1 MKKIVRNIAISLC
14 VVSMGG
20 CAIPEVQQ
28 PRATVPVAT
37 GTYQVPAV
45 ASPQNTSVIKTATQ
59 PRYLDV
65 GIEQDDTIIEEDIE
79 VTLPSMVYVNDRIFE
94 YGRKLDNW
102 KELDSKSVGMELNE
116 DDAAKMV
123 RCFRRLQNVLN
134 GYSELRSKMLQA
146 QQISTAEQISGADL
160 FQLQTADIE
169 FLEDGCGKLVSGVE
183 DQSAGWNKR
192 EEGADLS
199 KLETLIDRYD
209 ESREYEE
216 VIQVWLQIPPFQ
228 IPRVHVRAKIKYG
241 NALMYLHQEE
251 KATEVYREVVDQM
264 SDSDEQATDLVSLRK
279 ILADL
284 YTAAG
289 DYKSAK
295 VQYKKI
301 SEDYQNLGRLEEWS
315 KLQLSILDRSLD
327 DSPELTQYSSMIRN
341 YLGFIPEQDGY
352 KIVWQADKFL
362 SNYPYSPVASN
373 VDFIRESAML
383 RADQW
388 FDSSIGAVDA
398 LSGEKKFDEAL
409 ELLETMPT
417 DIIDADKQL
426 QVRGKNEELL
436 LAAAVEKETYK
447 MAMIQELQHQWNN
460 GMLLVKAGRYDEAI
474 DVFTNL
480 LDSEYGVKAEN
491 KIKEIS
497 LQAAKADRKKAAG
510 LFIRFTKT
518 TDPESRKKLLIES
531 RQLLRDI
538 LVKYPDAEITFKV
551 KGNIARVEQEMNL
564 IDPNLINF
572 ADQDTQDIVVDGVGN
587 AFNSTFIEPK
597 SVKPSV
603 IETST
608 DESR

>member
-1 MKKIVRNIAISLC
+1 MKKIARNIALTLC
-14 VVSMGG
+14 VAGMGG
-20 CAIPEVQQ
+20 CAIPEVPQ
-28 PRATVPVAT
+28 PRTTVPVPVAT
-37 GTYQVPAV
+37 GTYQVPPEV
-45 ASPQNTSVIKTATQ
+45 SPEDTSVIKTTTQ
-59 PRYLDV
+59 PRYLDI
-65 GIEQDDTIIEEDIE
+65 GIEQDDTIVEEDIE

-102 KELDSKSVGMELNE
+102 KALDSKSVGMELNE

-123 RCFRRLQNVLN
+123 RCFRRLQSVLN

-209 ESREYEE
+209 ESREYAE
-216 VIQVWLQIPPFQ
+216 VIQVWLQIPSFQ
-228 IPRVHVRAKIKYG
+228 IPRVNVRAKIKYG
-241 NALMYLHQEE
+241 NALMYLHQED
-251 KATEVYREVVDQM
+251 KATEVYREIVDQM

-295 VQYKKI
+295 VQYQKI

-327 DSPELTQYSSMIRN
+327 DSPELIEYSSMIRN

-352 KIVWQADKFL
+352 KIAWQADKFL

-373 VDFIRESAML
+373 VDFIRESAMQ
-383 RADQW
+383 RADGW
-388 FDSSIGAVDA
+388 FNSFIGAVDS
-398 LSGEKKFDEAL
+398 LSAEKKFDEAL
-409 ELLETMPT
+409 ELLETIPT
-417 DIIDADKQL
+417 EIIDADKQL
-426 QVRGKNEELL
+426 QLTGKNEELL
-436 LAAAVEKETYK
+436 LAAAVNKETDK
-447 MAMIQELQHQWNN
+447 MELIQELQHQWNN
-460 GMLLVKAGRYDEAI
+460 GMLLVKADRYDEAI
-474 DVFTNL
+474 DVFTHL

-497 LQAAKADRKKAAG
+497 LQAARADRTKAAG
-510 LFIRFTKT
+510 LFVRFTKT
-518 TDPESRKKLLIES
+518 TDIESRKKLLIES
-531 RQLLRDI
+531 RQVLRNI
-538 LVKYPDAEITFKV
+538 LVKYPDAEITSKV
-551 KGNIARVEQEMNL
+551 KGNIERVEQEMIL
-564 IDPNLINF
+564 IDPSLINL
-572 ADQDTQDIVVDGVGN
+572 ADQEPQEIEVDGVEN
-587 AFNSTFIEPK
+587 AFNSTFVEPEP
-597 SVKPSV
+597 VTLP
-603 IETST
+603 IMEIPF
-608 DESR
+608 D

>member
-1 MKKIVRNIAISLC
+1 MKKIARNIALILC
-14 VVSMGG
+14 VAGMGG

-28 PRATVPVAT
+28 PRSTAPVTT
-37 GTYQVPAV
+37 GTYQVPV
-45 ASPQNTSVIKTATQ
+45 VVSPQDTTTAKTVIP

-65 GIEQDDTIIEEDIE
+65 GVEQDEPIIEEDIE
-79 VTLPSMVYVNDRIFE
+79 VALPSMVYVNDRIFE

-102 KELDSKSVGMELNE
+102 KELDKKSVGMDVDE
-116 DDAAKMV
+116 DDAAQMV

-160 FQLQTADIE
+160 FKLQTADIE
-169 FLEDGCGKLVSGVE
+169 FLEDGCGKLVAGSDE
-183 DQSAGWNKR
+183 DQSAGWNQR

-209 ESREYEE
+209 QSREYEE

-228 IPRVHVRAKIKYG
+228 ISRVHVRAKVKYG

-289 DYKSAK
+289 DYPSAK

-315 KLQLSILDRSLD
+315 KLQLSILDRSLE
-327 DSPELTQYSSMIRN
+327 DSPELTEYSSMLRN

-362 SNYPYSPVASN
+362 SNYPYSAVASN
-373 VDFIRESAML
+373 VDFIRESAIQ
-383 RADQW
+383 RGDKWFNSFIGEVDQL
-388 FDSSIGAVDA
+388 SS
-398 LSGEKKFDEAL
+398 EKKFDEAL
-409 ELLETMPT
+409 ELLEKMPT
-417 DIIDADKQL
+417 EIIDADKQL
-426 QVRGKNEELL
+426 QIKGKNEELL
-436 LAAAVEKETYK
+436 LAAAVDKETDK
-447 MAMIQELQHQWNN
+447 MALIQELQHQWNN
-460 GMLLVKAGRYDEAI
+460 GMLLVKAERYDEAI

-480 LDSEYGVKAEN
+480 LDSEYEVKAEN

-518 TDPESRKKLLIES
+518 TDLESRKKLLIES

-538 LVKYPDAEITFKV
+538 LVKYPDTEIISKV
-551 KGNIARVEQEMNL
+551 KGNIERVEQEMNL
-564 IDPNLINF
+564 IDPNLINI
-572 ADQDTQDIVVDGVGN
+572 ADQETRDIVVDGVEN
-587 AFNSTFIEPK
+587 AFNSTFIESEP
-597 SVKPSV
+597 VNPV

-608 DESR
+608 DEYR

>member
-1 MKKIVRNIAISLC
+1 MKKHVWKIALTLC
-14 VVSMGG
+14 VATLSG
-20 CAIPEVQQ
+20 CALPES
-28 PRATVPVAT
+28 PRVTPPPPVT
-37 GTYQVPAV
+37 TNTYQVPV
-45 ASPQNTSVIKTATQ
+45 AAAPEDNTVTKTATR

-65 GIEQDDTIIEEDIE
+65 GVEQDDMIVEEDIE
-79 VTLPSMVYVNDRIFE
+79 VVLPSMVYVNDRIFE
-94 YGRKLDNW
+94 YGRKLDKW
-102 KELDSKSVGMELNE
+102 KELDAKSVGLDVEE
-116 DDAAKMV
+116 DEAAMMV

-134 GYSELRSKMLQA
+134 GYSDLRSKMLQA
-146 QQISTAEQISGADL
+146 QRMTTAEQISGSDL

-169 FLEDGCGKLVSGVE
+169 FLEGICGRLVSESE
-183 DQSAGWNKR
+183 DQSTGWNKR

-216 VIQVWLQIPPFQ
+216 VIQVWLQIPAFQ

-289 DYKSAK
+289 DYKSAEI
-295 VQYKKI
+295 QYKKI

-315 KLQLSILDRSLD
+315 KLQLSILARSMD
-327 DSPELTQYSSMIRN
+327 DSPELTEYSAMLRN
-341 YLGFIPEQDGY
+341 YLGFIPDQDGY
-352 KIVWQADKFL
+352 RVVWQTDKFL
-362 SNYPYSPVASN
+362 TNYPYSPVASN
-373 VDFIRESAML
+373 VDFIRESAMA
-383 RADQW
+383 RADKW
-388 FDSSIGAVDA
+388 FNSFMAAVDSLGA
-398 LSGEKKFDEAL
+398 EKKFDEAL

-426 QVRGKNEELL
+426 QLRGKNEELL
-436 LAAAVEKETYK
+436 LAAAVEKETDK
-447 MAMIQELQHQWNN
+447 MALIQELQHQWNN
-460 GMLLVKAGRYDEAI
+460 GMLLVKGGRYDEAI
-474 DVFTNL
+474 NVFTNL

-531 RQLLRDI
+531 RQMLRDI
-538 LVKYPDAEITFKV
+538 LVKYPDAEIIPKV
-551 KGNIARVEQEMNL
+551 LGNIERVEQEMNL
-564 IDPNLINF
+564 IDPNLITL
-572 ADQDTQDIVVDGVGN
+572 ADQESREVVVDGVDS
-587 AFNSTFIEPK
+587 AFNSTLSQPQPVAPETQGIE
-597 SVKPSV
+597 
-603 IETST
+603 E
-608 DESR
+608 ESMR

>member
-1 MKKIVRNIAISLC
+1 MKKIVRNIALTLC
-14 VVSMGG
+14 VTAIGG
-20 CAIPEVQQ
+20 CAVPKVQQ
-28 PRATVPVAT
+28 PRTTVPVAT
-37 GTYQVPAV
+37 GSYQVPTV
-45 ASPQNTSVIKTATQ
+45 VSPQDTSVVKTASQ

-65 GIEQDDTIIEEDIE
+65 GVDQDDAIVEEDIE

-94 YGRKLDNW
+94 YGRKLDKW
-102 KELDSKSVGMELNE
+102 KELDSKSIGMEVNE

-146 QQISTAEQISGADL
+146 EKISTAESISGADL

-169 FLEDGCGKLVSGVE
+169 FLEDGCGKLVAGNE

-228 IPRVHVRAKIKYG
+228 IPRVQVKAKVKYG
-241 NALMYLHQEE
+241 NALMFLHQEE

-284 YTAAG
+284 YTASG
-289 DYKSAK
+289 NYKSAK

-315 KLQLSILDRSLD
+315 HLQLSILDRSLD
-327 DSPELTQYSSMIRN
+327 DSPELSEYSSMLRN
-341 YLGFIPEQDGY
+341 YLGFIPDQDGY
-352 KIVWQADKFL
+352 EIVWQTDKFL

-383 RADQW
+383 RAEDW
-388 FDSSIGAVDA
+388 FNSFIGEVDS

-417 DIIDADKQL
+417 EIIDADKQL

-436 LAAAVEKETYK
+436 LAAAVEKETDK
-447 MAMIQELQHQWNN
+447 MAQIQELQHQWNN

-480 LDSEYGVKAEN
+480 LDSEYGVKAET
-491 KIKEIS
+491 KIEGIS

-518 TDPESRKKLLIES
+518 TDLESRKKLLIES
-531 RQLLRDI
+531 RQVLQYI
-538 LVKYPDAEITFKV
+538 LIKYPDTEIISKV
-551 KGNIARVEQEMNL
+551 KGNIERVEQEMNL
-564 IDPNLINF
+564 IDPGLIDT
-572 ADQDTQDIVVDGVGN
+572 ADQETQAIEVDGIEN
-587 AFNSTFIEPK
+587 AFNS
-597 SVKPSV
+597 SVIVPGPAGPPV
-603 IETST
+603 IETSV

>member
-1 MKKIVRNIAISLC
+1 MKKIVRNIALSLC
-14 VVSMGG
+14 VASMGG

-37 GTYQVPAV
+37 GTYQVPTV

-65 GIEQDDTIIEEDIE
+65 GIEQDDTITEEDIE

-134 GYSELRSKMLQA
+134 GYSDLRSKMLQA
-146 QQISTAEQISGADL
+146 QQLSTAEQISGADL

-228 IPRVHVRAKIKYG
+228 ISRVHVRSKVKYG

-383 RADQW
+383 RADLW
-388 FDSSIGAVDA
+388 FNSFIGTVDA
-398 LSGEKKFDEAL
+398 LSSEKKFDEAL
-409 ELLETMPT
+409 ELLETIPT

-436 LAAAVEKETYK
+436 LAAAVEKETDK
-447 MAMIQELQHQWNN
+447 MALIQELQHQWNN

-491 KIKEIS
+491 KINEIS

-518 TDPESRKKLLIES
+518 TDPESRKTLLIES

-538 LVKYPDAEITFKV
+538 LVKYPDAEITSKV

-572 ADQDTQDIVVDGVGN
+572 ADQDTQEIVVDGVGN
-587 AFNSTFIEPK
+587 AFKSTFIAPEP
-597 SVKPSV
+597 VGPPV

>member
-1 MKKIVRNIAISLC
+1 MKKIARNIALTLC
-14 VVSMGG
+14 VAGMGG

-28 PRATVPVAT
+28 PRTTVPVTT
-37 GTYQVPAV
+37 GTYQVPTV
-45 ASPQNTSVIKTATQ
+45 ASPENTSVIKTATQ

-65 GIEQDDTIIEEDIE
+65 GIEQDDTIVEEDIE

-146 QQISTAEQISGADL
+146 QQISTADQISGADL

-228 IPRVHVRAKIKYG
+228 ISRVQVKAKVKYA

-289 DYKSAK
+289 NYKSAK
-295 VQYKKI
+295 VQYQKI

-388 FDSSIGAVDA
+388 FNSFIGAVDS
-398 LSGEKKFDEAL
+398 LSAEKKFNEAL

-417 DIIDADKQL
+417 EIIDADKQL

-436 LAAAVEKETYK
+436 LASAVEKETDK
-447 MAMIQELQHQWNN
+447 MALIQELQHQWNN

-480 LDSEYGVKAEN
+480 LESEYGVKAEN

-518 TDPESRKKLLIES
+518 TDLESRKKLLIES

-538 LVKYPDAEITFKV
+538 LVKYPDAEITSKV
-551 KGNIARVEQEMNL
+551 KGNIERVEQEMNL
-564 IDPNLINF
+564 IDPNLINL
-572 ADQDTQDIVVDGVGN
+572 ADQETQEIVVDGVEN
-587 AFNSTFIEPK
+587 AFNSTFIEAEP
-597 SVKPSV
+597 VAPPV
-603 IETST
+603 IETSIE
-608 DESR
+608 ESR

>member
-1 MKKIVRNIAISLC
+1 MKKIVWNIAFTLC
-14 VVSMGG
+14 LAGLSG
-20 CAIPEVQQ
+20 CAVPNMPKV
-28 PRATVPVAT
+28 PPAPPVAT
-37 GTYQVPAV
+37 GTYQVPVVV
-45 ASPQNTSVIKTATQ
+45 APQDTSVVKTATQ
-59 PRYLDV
+59 PRYLDI
-65 GIEQDDTIIEEDIE
+65 GIEQDDIIVEEDIE
-79 VTLPSMVYVNDRIFE
+79 VVLPSMVYVNDRIFE

-102 KELDSKSVGMELNE
+102 KELDSKSVGMKVEE
-116 DDAAKMV
+116 DAAAKMV

-134 GYSELRSKMLQA
+134 GYSDLRNKMLQA
-146 QQISTAEQISGADL
+146 QKISTADQISGADL
-160 FQLQTADIE
+160 FKLQAADIE
-169 FLEDGCGKLVSGVE
+169 FLEDGCGKLVSGSE

-228 IPRVHVRAKIKYG
+228 IPRVNVSAKIKYG

-284 YTAAG
+284 YTASG
-289 DYKSAK
+289 DYKSAEL
-295 VQYKKI
+295 QYKKI
-301 SEDYQNLGRLEEWS
+301 SEDYQNLGRIDEWS
-315 KLQLSILDRSLD
+315 KLQISILERSLE
-327 DSPELTQYSSMIRN
+327 DSPELTEYSSMLRN
-341 YLGFIPEQDGY
+341 YLGFIPEQDGF

-373 VDFIRESAML
+373 VDFIRKSAML
-383 RADQW
+383 RADDW
-388 FDSSIGAVDA
+388 FNSSIGAVDS

-417 DIIDADKQL
+417 EIIDADKQL
-426 QVRGKNEELL
+426 QVRGKNDELL
-436 LAAAVEKETYK
+436 LAAAVEKETDK
-447 MAMIQELQHQWNN
+447 MAIMQELQHQWNN
-460 GMLLVKAGRYDEAI
+460 GMLLVKGGRYDEAI

-480 LDSEYGVKAEN
+480 LDSEYGVKADN

-518 TDPESRKKLLIES
+518 TDQESRKKLLIES
-531 RQLLRDI
+531 RQLLLDI
-538 LVKYPDAEITFKV
+538 LVKYPDAEINPKV
-551 KGNIARVEQEMNL
+551 RGNIERVEQEMNL
-564 IDPNLINF
+564 IDPNLITT
-572 ADQDTQDIVVDGVGN
+572 ADQEAQDVQVDGIDD
-587 AFNSTFIEPK
+587 AFNS
-597 SVKPSV
+597 SV
-603 IETST
+603 IEAQPVEETLF
-608 DESR
+608 EQ

>member
-1 MKKIVRNIAISLC
+1 MKKHVWKIALSLC

-20 CAIPEVQQ
+20 CAIPEQ
-28 PRATVPVAT
+28 PKVTPPPAVAT
-37 GTYQVPAV
+37 TTYQVPV
-45 ASPQNTSVIKTATQ
+45 TTTPTDTSVVKTVTQ

-65 GIEQDDTIIEEDIE
+65 GIDSDDMIVEEDIE
-79 VTLPSMVYVNDRIFE
+79 VVLPSMVYVNDRIFE
-94 YGRKLDNW
+94 YGRKLDKW
-102 KELDSKSVGMELNE
+102 KQLDAKSVGMDVGE
-116 DDAAKMV
+116 DEAAVMV

-134 GYSELRSKMLQA
+134 GYSDLRSKMLQA
-146 QQISTAEQISGADL
+146 QKISTAEQISGSDL

-169 FLEDGCGKLVSGVE
+169 FLEGICGGLVSESE
-183 DQSAGWNKR
+183 DESAGWNAR

-216 VIQVWLQIPPFQ
+216 VIQVWLQIPAFQ

-241 NALMYLHQEE
+241 NALMYLHQEQ

-289 DYKSAK
+289 DYKSAEI
-295 VQYKKI
+295 QYKKI
-301 SEDYQNLGRLEEWS
+301 SEDYENLGRLEEWS

-327 DSPELTQYSSMIRN
+327 DSPELTEYSGMLRN
-341 YLGFIPEQDGY
+341 YLGFIPDQDGY
-352 KIVWQADKFL
+352 EIVWQADKFL
-362 SNYPYSPVASN
+362 TNYPYSPVASN
-373 VDFIRESAML
+373 VDFIRESALM
-383 RADQW
+383 RADDW
-388 FDSSIGAVDA
+388 FNTFIAEVDTLGA
-398 LSGEKKFDEAL
+398 EKKFDEAL

-417 DIIDADKQL
+417 EIIDADKQL

-436 LAAAVEKETYK
+436 LAAAVEKETDK
-447 MAMIQELQHQWNN
+447 MALMQELQHQWNN
-460 GMLLVKAGRYDEAI
+460 GMLLVKGERFDEAI

-491 KIKEIS
+491 KIQEIS

-518 TDPESRKKLLIES
+518 TDLESRKTLLIES
-531 RQLLRDI
+531 RQMLRDI
-538 LVKYPDAEITFKV
+538 LVKYPDTEIIPKV
-551 KGNIARVEQEMNL
+551 LGNIERVEQEMNL
-564 IDPNLINF
+564 IDPNLINI
-572 ADQDTQDIVVDGVGN
+572 ADQQAQEIKMDGIDS
-587 AFNSTFIEPK
+587 AFNSTMMQQDATNVP
-597 SVKPSV
+597 VV
-603 IETST
+603 ETLL
-608 DESR
+608 DDGR

>member
-1 MKKIVRNIAISLC
+1 MKKIARNIALTLC
-14 VVSMGG
+14 VASMGG
-20 CAIPEVQQ
+20 CAIPEVQK
-28 PRATVPVAT
+28 PRSTVPVAT

-45 ASPQNTSVIKTATQ
+45 VSPQDTSVIKTANQ

-65 GIEQDDTIIEEDIE
+65 GVEQDDVIIEEDIE

-102 KELDSKSVGMELNE
+102 KELDSKSVGMEVNE

-146 QQISTAEQISGADL
+146 QQISTAEKISGSDL
-160 FQLQTADIE
+160 FQLQAADIE
-169 FLEDGCGKLVSGVE
+169 FLEDGCGKLVSGSE
-183 DQSAGWNKR
+183 DQTAGWNKR

-241 NALMYLHQEE
+241 NALMYLHQEG

-289 DYKSAK
+289 DYESAK

-301 SEDYQNLGRLEEWS
+301 SEDYQNLGQLEEWS

-327 DSPELTQYSSMIRN
+327 DSPELNEYSSMLRN
-341 YLGFIPEQDGY
+341 YLGFIPDQDGY

-362 SNYPYSPVASN
+362 SNYPYSAVASN

-383 RADQW
+383 RADDW
-388 FDSSIGAVDA
+388 FNSFIGVVDSLGA
-398 LSGEKKFDEAL
+398 EKKFDEAL
-409 ELLETMPT
+409 ELLETIPT
-417 DIIDADKQL
+417 EIIDADKQL

-436 LAAAVEKETYK
+436 LAAAVERETDK
-447 MAMIQELQHQWNN
+447 MALIQELQHQWNN

-497 LQAAKADRKKAAG
+497 MQAAKADRKKAAG

-518 TDPESRKKLLIES
+518 TDLESRKKLLIES
-531 RQLLRDI
+531 RTLLQNI
-538 LVKYPDAEITFKV
+538 LIKYPDAEITSKV

-564 IDPNLINF
+564 IDPNLINSV
-572 ADQDTQDIVVDGVGN
+572 DQETIETEVDGIENVFN
-587 AFNSTFIEPK
+587 APLMESTPGA
-597 SVKPSV
+597 SPVT
-603 IETST
+603 ETSI
-608 DESR
+608 DESP

>member
-1 MKKIVRNIAISLC
+1 MKKTVRNIALTLC
-14 VVSMGG
+14 VASMGG

-28 PRATVPVAT
+28 PRSTTPVAT
-37 GTYQVPAV
+37 STYQIPTEV
-45 ASPQNTSVIKTATQ
+45 APQDTSIVKTTTQ

-65 GIEQDDTIIEEDIE
+65 GVEQDNAIVEEDIE

-102 KELDSKSVGMELNE
+102 KELDSKSVGMEVNE
-116 DDAAKMV
+116 EDATKMV

-146 QQISTAEQISGADL
+146 QQISTADQISGADL
-160 FQLQTADIE
+160 FKLQTADIE
-169 FLEDGCGKLVSGVE
+169 FLEDGCGKLVSGAE
-183 DQSAGWNKR
+183 DQTAGWNKR

-209 ESREYEE
+209 QSREYEE

-289 DYKSAK
+289 DYPSAK
-295 VQYKKI
+295 VQYTKI

-315 KLQLSILDRSLD
+315 KLQLSILDRSLE
-327 DSPELTQYSSMIRN
+327 DSPELTEYSSMLRN

-362 SNYPYSPVASN
+362 SNYPYSAVASN

-383 RADQW
+383 RADNW
-388 FDSSIGAVDA
+388 FDSFIGDVDSYSA
-398 LSGEKKFDEAL
+398 EKKFDEAL
-409 ELLETMPT
+409 ELLEKMPT
-417 DIIDADKQL
+417 EIIDADKQL

-436 LAAAVEKETYK
+436 LAAAVEKETDK
-447 MAMIQELQHQWNN
+447 MALIQELQHQWNN
-460 GMLLVKAGRYDEAI
+460 GMLLVKAERYDEAI

-480 LDSEYGVKAEN
+480 LDTEYEVKAEN

-497 LQAAKADRKKAAG
+497 LQAAKADRKRAAG

-518 TDPESRKKLLIES
+518 TDIESRKKLLIES
-531 RQLLRDI
+531 RQVLRDI
-538 LVKYPDAEITFKV
+538 LVKYPGAEITSKV
-551 KGNIARVEQEMNL
+551 KGNIERVEQEMNL
-564 IDPNLINF
+564 IDPNLITI
-572 ADQDTQDIVVDGVGN
+572 ADQETQNIVVDGVEN
-587 AFNSTFIEPK
+587 AFNSTFVEPQ
-597 SVKPSV
+597 PDTPPAF
-603 IETST
+603 ETT
-608 DESR
+608 IDESR

>member
-1 MKKIVRNIAISLC
+1 MKKIARNIALTLC
-14 VVSMGG
+14 VASMGG
-20 CAIPEVQQ
+20 CAIPEVQK
-28 PRATVPVAT
+28 PRATVPVTT
-37 GTYQVPAV
+37 GTYQVPTV

-59 PRYLDV
+59 PRYLDI
-65 GIEQDDTIIEEDIE
+65 GIEQDDTIVEEDIE

-134 GYSELRSKMLQA
+134 GYSDLRSKMLQT
-146 QQISTAEQISGADL
+146 QQISSAEQISGADL

-228 IPRVHVRAKIKYG
+228 IPRVHVRAKVKYG

-289 DYKSAK
+289 DYTSAK
-295 VQYKKI
+295 VQYQKI

-388 FDSSIGAVDA
+388 FNSFIGAVDS
-398 LSGEKKFDEAL
+398 LSTEKKFDEAL

-417 DIIDADKQL
+417 EIIDADKQL

-436 LAAAVEKETYK
+436 LASAVEKETDK
-447 MAMIQELQHQWNN
+447 MALIQELQHQWNN

-518 TDPESRKKLLIES
+518 TDLESRKKLLVES
-531 RQLLRDI
+531 RQVLRDI
-538 LVKYPDAEITFKV
+538 LVKYPDAEITSKV
-551 KGNIARVEQEMNL
+551 KGNIDRVEQEMNL
-564 IDPNLINF
+564 IDPNLINL
-572 ADQDTQDIVVDGVGN
+572 ADQETQKIVVDGVEN
-587 AFNSTFIEPK
+587 AFNRAFIEPEP
-597 SVKPSV
+597 VAPPV
-603 IETST
+603 IETSI